1 MCKRNKEHF
10 TKLGD
15 VSSASKF
22 EKYQIDSMKDLD
34 MLRVYWK
41 NGDKLPRY
49 RYETRT
55 FSIVQSNPDLG
66 TNEAVVIVLKAID
79 LPGKEDLDT
88 FVKVEFPFPT
98 VSSTS
103 WFDSITSCCIN
114 STDTDDA
121 HRRQETPQVKKTR
134 VVKDTIHPGKS
145 FQKFFVSSRISLRLV
160 FHEKFKFQMD
170 RKSRSLARIF
180 KRHPLKVEVFSK
192 G

>member
-1 MCKRNKEHF
+1 MCKRNKENF

-22 EKYQIDSMKDLD
+22 EKFQIDSMKDLD
-34 MLRVYWK
+34 MLRCYWK

-88 FVKVEFPFPT
+88 FVKIEFPFPT
-98 VSSTS
+98 VSSDS
-103 WFDSITSCCIN
+103 WLDSIPSCCSDTSN
-114 STDTDDA
+114 TDDD
-121 HRRQETPQVKKTR
+121 RRQETPQVKKTR
-134 VVKDTIHPGKS
+134 VVKDTINPGKFS
-145 FQKFFVSSRISLRLV
+145 FTDQQTS
-160 FHEKFKFQMD
+160 
-170 RKSRSLARIF
+170 
-180 KRHPLKVEVFSK
+180 HPYDSFPRTVQV
-192 G
+192 

>member
-15 VSSASKF
+15 ISSASKF

-34 MLRVYWK
+34 MLRCYWK

-66 TNEAVVIVLKAID
+66 TNEAMVTILKAID

-88 FVKVEFPFPT
+88 YVKVEFPFPT
-98 VSSTS
+98 VSSKS
-103 WFDSITSCCIN
+103 LLDSINCCCSN
-114 STDTDDA
+114 STDTEDY
-121 HRRQETPQVKKTR
+121 HRQETPQVRKTR
-134 VVKDTIHPGKS
+134 VVKDTIHPG
-145 FQKFFVSSRISLRLV
+145 Q
-160 FHEKFKFQMD
+160 FHFPKA
-170 RKSRSLARIF
+170 L
-180 KRHPLKVEVFSK
+180 
-192 G
+192 

>member
-22 EKYQIDSMKDLD
+22 EKYQIDSLKDLD
-34 MLRVYWK
+34 MLRCYWK

-66 TNEAVVIVLKAID
+66 TNEAMVTVLKAID

-88 FVKVEFPFPT
+88 YIKVEFPYPT
-98 VSSTS
+98 VSSSS
-103 WFDSITSCCIN
+103 WLDSITSCCYN
-114 STDTDDA
+114 SIYTDDN
-121 HRRQETPQVKKTR
+121 HRQETPQFRKTR
-134 VVKDTIHPGKS
+134 VVKDTIHPGE
-145 FQKFFVSSRISLRLV
+145 FDFFRNN
-160 FHEKFKFQMD
+160 F
-170 RKSRSLARIF
+170 
-180 KRHPLKVEVFSK
+180 
-192 G
+192 